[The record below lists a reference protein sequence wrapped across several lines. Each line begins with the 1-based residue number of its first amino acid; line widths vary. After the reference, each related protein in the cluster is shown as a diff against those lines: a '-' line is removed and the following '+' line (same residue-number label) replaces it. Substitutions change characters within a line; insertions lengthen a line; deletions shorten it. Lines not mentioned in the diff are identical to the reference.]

1 VFTLPGS
8 AHAPAA
14 EEVREARMQRLRLGW
29 IGVGKMGT
37 PLCTNLL
44 KAGFDLSVADTDPE
58 RVAEMTAKG
67 AHACPDAA
75 TLARRT
81 DVVFSMVPNDEV
93 LLSIVGGEHGVA
105 RGIGRGKVYVD
116 LSTVSPARSEKVA
129 ELLASTGARYL
140 RSPVSGS
147 TANAAAGSL
156 ALYCSGP
163 QEAFE
168 AVRPALECFGSKL
181 TYCGAGE
188 EARVLKLV
196 INMVVCMTPAIVGEA
211 LSLGAKSGLDW
222 SQMIDA
228 IGQSAAASPVIGYK
242 VDMMKRRDWTPMA
255 TIDLVAKDMELALEW
270 AGQCGASTPLT
281 TLVHQFNT
289 AYQARGDGELDFFSL
304 VTWPERLT
312 KR

>member
-1 VFTLPGS
+1 
-8 AHAPAA
+8 
-14 EEVREARMQRLRLGW
+14 MQRLRLGW

-44 KAGFDLSVADTDPE
+44 KAGFDLGVVDTDPA

-67 AHACPDAA
+67 ARSCPDAA
-75 TLARRT
+75 KLARSS

-93 LLSIVGGEHGVA
+93 LLSIVAGEHGVA
-105 RGIGRGKVYVD
+105 RGIGPGKIYVD

-129 ELLASTGARYL
+129 ELLAPTGAQYL

-147 TANAAAGSL
+147 TANAAAGTL

-163 QEAFE
+163 RDAFDT
-168 AVRPALECFGSKL
+168 ARPALECFGSKL

-196 INMVVCMTPAIVGEA
+196 INMIVCMTPAIVGEA

-228 IGQSAAASPVIGYK
+228 IGQSVAASPVIGYK
-242 VDMMKRRDWTPMA
+242 ADMMKRRDWTPMA
-255 TIDLVAKDMELALEW
+255 TIDLVAKDLDLALEW
-270 AGQCGASTPLT
+270 GRLRDAPMPLT
-281 TLVHQFNT
+281 AAVHQFNKT
-289 AYQARGDGELDFFSL
+289 FQASGDGELDFFSVL
-304 VTWPERLT
+304 TWPERIS
-312 KR
+312 KG